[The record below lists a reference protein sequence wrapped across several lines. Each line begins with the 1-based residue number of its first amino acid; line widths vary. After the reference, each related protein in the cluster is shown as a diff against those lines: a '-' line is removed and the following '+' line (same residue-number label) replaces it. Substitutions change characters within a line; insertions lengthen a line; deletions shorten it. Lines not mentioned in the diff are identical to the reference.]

1 MLLRYFMT
9 LRGFPTLTFSYAMS
23 HLEIWRG
30 KNPIAIDFAQIVTM
44 RNGGLAKPQ
53 AGIEIVWRN
62 IINLR
67 YVNETTL
74 MAESEEELKSL
85 LMKVK
90 EESEK
95 TILKLN
101 IQKN

>member
-67 YVNETTL
+67 YVDDTTL
-74 MAESEEELKSL
+74 MAENEEH
-85 LMKVK
+85 
-90 EESEK
+90 
-95 TILKLN
+95 
-101 IQKN
+101 

>member
-85 LMKVK
+85 LMKMK

-95 TILKLN
+95 VGLKLN
-101 IQKN
+101 I